1 MSKSY
6 FKPITIYH
14 TATSDEATANQA
26 ILDVL
31 SGQAAVKATDAF
43 WFIGQVRRD
52 DVEIPGFKYSYSTTS
67 GTLTVADAG
76 SADLTTGDLITIQG
90 IFVK

>member
-14 TATSDEATANQA
+14 TATADEATANLA
-26 ILDVL
+26 VLDVI
-31 SGQAAVKATDAF
+31 SGQAFYKTTDDF
-43 WFIGQVRRD
+43 WFIGQVRRA
-52 DVEIPGFKYSYSTTS
+52 DVEIPGFKYTYSTTS

-76 SADLTTGDLITIQG
+76 SADLTSGDLVTIQG